1 MLEDECGKRMKAMDV
16 FSAMI
21 KFMMNHMIS
30 QCKNQTSG
38 IEETDIKWVVTV
50 PAIWSD
56 TAKQF
61 MREAAEMVCKHLYIN
76 SEKNL
81 LKLT

>member
-1 MLEDECGKRMKAMDV
+1 MLEDENGKPMKAMEV

-21 KFMMNHMIS
+21 HYMRNHMVTE
-30 QCKNQTSG
+30 CKKQYNG

-50 PAIWSD
+50 PAIWND

-61 MREAAEMVCKHLYIN
+61 MREAAEMVGEFSREIYSTRTICSK
-76 SEKNL
+76 
-81 LKLT
+81 